1 MKATALLC
9 VLVVFLVSSV
19 GSADISPYMSYQGVL
34 RDGSGNPVPDGDYS
48 VSFSIYDAE
57 TGGSVLWRETQ
68 TLAAED
74 GIINATLGTVTS
86 MSGLAFD
93 VPYWLGIAVEGE
105 TELVPR
111 TELTTV
117 PYAAHAGVA
126 DVALASDDDWQF
138 DGEIIYRETG
148 MVAIRHDAPSAPL
161 DVVAGDETAAEF
173 ENSSAGLGFTVMSV
187 NSSGTAGGFFSG
199 LSPGSY
205 PGTPAA
211 VYGRGGAGAR
221 GGHFTSDGDV
231 GLFAECQSG
240 RAIMGYS
247 SLGHSGYFAGGGL
260 GVYVDDQLE
269 TNGFRMSPGAS
280 YGYVLTSDGSGV
292 GTWQAAAA
300 VPDGDWTVAAD
311 DIYLTPT
318 GRVGIGL
325 SLPTAK
331 LEVYNDTNEEAL
343 EVKYGGTT
351 AGRAVNMEMTTTP
364 ASGRD
369 VLELRVP
376 ADAPDDCQLLEGQR
390 GVTVNFAVDA
400 DGFVSSAGGGA
411 FSDALTV
418 ESDQAEVGKFTAT
431 TPDSTTRAVSGVV
444 SGSGSVDATG
454 VYGYSVPED
463 GYGVGGSF
471 EGGATGV
478 EGLVFPAWDGPD
490 DAYYGVHGFADGGEA
505 DNIGISG
512 YARDGYNNYG
522 IYGHAS
528 GATNADYAGYFYGDV
543 HIIGTLTG
551 GKAGMKIDH
560 PLDPAG
566 SYLEHAYV
574 GSDELLNV
582 YSGNVMLDAGGEATV
597 ELPEWFEALNGDIRY
612 QLTAVRAPGPSLYV
626 AQKVANGA
634 FRIAGGEPGSEVSW
648 QVTGVRRDLYA
659 EEVGFE
665 AEHRKASHDAGKYA
679 HPEVRGMPRSAGIGY
694 VEPPKAGRAVSGP
707 KRDVRPRRNRADG
720 DE

>member
-1 MKATALLC
+1 MKVTAFLC
-9 VLVVFLVSSV
+9 VLVVFLVASV

-34 RDGSGNPVPDGDYS
+34 RDASGNPVPDGDYS

-57 TGGSVLWRETQ
+57 SGGSALWRETQ
-68 TLAAED
+68 TLTAED
-74 GIINATLGTVTS
+74 GIINATLGTETS
-86 MSGLAFD
+86 LTGLAFD
-93 VPYWLGIAVEGE
+93 LPYWLGISVEGE

-126 DVALASDDDWQF
+126 DVALASDEDWQF

-161 DVVAGDETAAEF
+161 DVVAEDEVAAEF
-173 ENSSAGLGFTVMSV
+173 ENSSAGPGFTISSV
-187 NSSGTAGGFFSG
+187 NNSGTAGGFFSG
-199 LSPGSY
+199 VSPGSY

-211 VYGRGGAGAR
+211 VYGRGGASAR

-247 SLGHSGYFAGGGL
+247 SLGHSGYFSGGGL

-269 TNGFRMSPGAS
+269 TNGFRMATGAS

-311 DIYLTPT
+311 DIYLTPS

-351 AGRAVNMEMTTTP
+351 AGRAVNMEMTSTP
-364 ASGRD
+364 ISGSD
-369 VLELRVP
+369 LLQLKVP
-376 ADAPDDCQLLEGQR
+376 VDAPDDCQLLEGQR
-390 GVTVNFAVDA
+390 GAAVNFAVDA

-431 TPDSTTRAVSGVV
+431 DPHLGTRALSGVV
-444 SGSGSVDATG
+444 SGSGFDGTG
-454 VYGYSVPED
+454 VYGYSVLGD

-478 EGLVFPAWDGPD
+478 VGLASPQARDETFHGVYGQAAGGVGHNIGTAGIAYDGLVN
-490 DAYYGVHGFADGGEA
+490 YGV
-505 DNIGISG
+505 
-512 YARDGYNNYG
+512 YG
-522 IYGHAS
+522 VVYFS
-528 GATNADYAGYFYGDV
+528 SSPTDYAGYFAGDV
-543 HIIGTLTG
+543 EITGTLTG

-560 PLDPAG
+560 PQDPAG

-582 YSGNVMLDAGGEATV
+582 YSGNVTLDANGEATV
-597 ELPEWFEALNGDIRY
+597 ELPDWFEALNGDIRY
-612 QLTAVRAPGPSLYV
+612 QLTAIGAPGPSLYI
-626 AQKVANGA
+626 ARKVANGA
-634 FRIAGGEPGSEVSW
+634 FRIAGGEPASEVSW

-665 AEHRKASHDAGKYA
+665 AEQSKPSHESGKYM
-679 HPEVRGMPRSAGIGY
+679 HPEVRGMPRSEGIGY
-694 VEPPKAGRAVSGP
+694 VEPPNGESGASGP
-707 KRDVRPRRNRADG
+707 AREARPRRNRADG